1 MSVRFRLSAQIARW
15 CNGST
20 IDFGSISFGSNPGR
34 VTFNFIFKSMN
45 EEKYIIFEPY
55 RCGLSNVL
63 MSFELA
69 FSLAHITSRTLIMPP
84 KIWWEQLDY
93 GKQKENW
100 TNIWD
105 ILDLDRVKEEI
116 KIIDLFEFEPIK
128 NNIDHITSHGW
139 YFTEYITDYIDD
151 YYHFTNR
158 HEPEEHRNWDMIANT
173 SCFANGI
180 VDNDDFNQF
189 SKSRCVIDVNRPE
202 KYIIFKNNLFGHFW
216 YQIYAG
222 DKEKRNE
229 LKRIINKCLRYKERY
244 YQLAEKLFPLKI
256 FNAVHIR
263 SGEPR
268 DVHQFTATSFGE
280 IKGLYDG
287 DYILNSVKQIIKND
301 KPLFVANDLKDK
313 NILNQLKSE
322 YPCITIDEIDNTLNE
337 MEKALVEQ
345 LICVKADY
353 YVGTYACT
361 YSKRINIMRG
371 IEGKQTADFMGLNYI
386 KENEQEHF
394 GVSFPW
400 NENGLEHWP
409 WHWSSYPHWN
419 FE

>member
-1 MSVRFRLSAQIARW
+1 MLEIIARW

-139 YFTEYITDYIDD
+139 YFTEYITDY
-151 YYHFTNR
+151 
-158 HEPEEHRNWDMIANT
+158 
-173 SCFANGI
+173 
-180 VDNDDFNQF
+180 
-189 SKSRCVIDVNRPE
+189 
-202 KYIIFKNNLFGHFW
+202 
-216 YQIYAG
+216 
-222 DKEKRNE
+222 
-229 LKRIINKCLRYKERY
+229 
-244 YQLAEKLFPLKI
+244 
-256 FNAVHIR
+256 
-263 SGEPR
+263 
-268 DVHQFTATSFGE
+268 
-280 IKGLYDG
+280 
-287 DYILNSVKQIIKND
+287 
-301 KPLFVANDLKDK
+301 
-313 NILNQLKSE
+313 
-322 YPCITIDEIDNTLNE
+322 
-337 MEKALVEQ
+337 
-345 LICVKADY
+345 
-353 YVGTYACT
+353 
-361 YSKRINIMRG
+361 
-371 IEGKQTADFMGLNYI
+371 
-386 KENEQEHF
+386 
-394 GVSFPW
+394 
-400 NENGLEHWP
+400 
-409 WHWSSYPHWN
+409 
-419 FE
+419 